1 MTMKQLLLLCLVI
14 LPLKL
19 SAQADLRLLEKR
31 AILRF
36 GGGSL
41 APSADFASVGT
52 NGIYARNGFQLNA
65 GFSYCFYRNLGI
77 GVHLDYNQF
86 GFDRSAFSANQQNP
100 GMTVLSPLN
109 STRFGLSAL
118 AFLPI
123 RLGKTVALN
132 FYAEG
137 QAGLR
142 GMNIPK
148 IDLTYGELGNNF
160 TSVAYRPRPSTMGYL
175 AISGGLQVLFSRN
188 FGLFVAYHKTLD
200 SRHSISYSSRAFDAD
215 GLLIEGEHYLHN
227 YLGSTGIQGGIMFV
241 IGK

>member
-1 MTMKQLLLLCLVI
+1 MKQLVLLSLFVS
-14 LPLKL
+14 LPFAL
-19 SAQADLRLLEKR
+19 SAQADLRLLEKK
-31 AILRF
+31 AILRL

-41 APSADFASVGT
+41 NPSADFASVGN

-65 GFSYCFYRNLGI
+65 GLSYCFYRNFGI

-86 GFDRSAFSANQQNP
+86 GFDKSAFSANQQNP
-100 GMTVLSPLN
+100 GMVVLAPFN

-148 IDLTYGELGNNF
+148 IDLTYDELSNNF
-160 TSVAYRPRPSTMGYL
+160 TNVSYRPRPSTMGYL

-188 FGLFVAYHKTLD
+188 FGLFAAYHKTLD

-215 GLLIEGEHYLHN
+215 GLLTEGEHYLHN
-227 YLGSTGIQGGIMFV
+227 YLGSTGIQGGILFV
-241 IGK
+241 IGQ